1 MSEQQ
6 MMRWNGEDGRRW
18 ASAADRR
25 DEMLGPFLPPL
36 LEAAAPALGESVLD
50 IGCGC
55 GVTSFAAAE
64 AVGDTGRVVGADLSE
79 PMLGIAADRLAGS
92 DLPIEFVRTDV
103 ATHTF
108 DETAF
113 DVAISRFGVMFFD
126 DPTAAFANI
135 ARAVKGGGRL
145 AMAVWQPLED
155 NEWLTVV
162 RDVVLDVV
170 EVAPAPPEGIDPFV
184 FGDTEWLA
192 AMLADAG
199 WSDVTFTGVDS
210 SLHYGGPGTVGDAV
224 DMAVTSGVG
233 RVLLGDADD
242 ATTQRAREALA
253 TAFTPRHDGTGVALD
268 AAVWIVTAR
277 RATSTA

>member
-1 MSEQQ
+1 MGEQQ

-36 LEAAAPALGESVLD
+36 LEAAAAVPGESVLD

-55 GVTSFAAAE
+55 GVTSFAAAA
-64 AVGDTGRVVGADLSE
+64 AVGATGRVVGADLSE
-79 PMLGIAADRLAGS
+79 PMLAVAAERATGS
-92 DLPIEFVRTDV
+92 DLPLEFVRTDV

-108 DETAF
+108 DEAAF

-126 DPTAAFANI
+126 EPTAAFANI
-135 ARAVKGGGRL
+135 ARAVKPGGRL
-145 AMAVWQPLED
+145 AMAVWQPIAD

-162 RDVVLDVV
+162 RDAVLGSV
-170 EVAPAPPEGIDPFV
+170 EAVPDQPEGNDPFV

-192 AMLADAG
+192 SMLTDSG
-199 WSDVTFTGVDS
+199 WCDVACTGVTS
-210 SLHYGGPGTVGDAV
+210 SLHYGGPGTVADAV

-233 RVLLGDADD
+233 KVVLGDADD
-242 ATTQRAREALA
+242 ATTARAREALA
-253 TAFTPRHDGTGVALD
+253 AAFAPRHDGTGVALD

-277 RATSTA
+277 RAPART